1 MNGEREASTIMAE
14 EPLDGRSGWHR
25 QVAVDAFNRA
35 WELID
40 LLSRTPEQERELL
53 GLAFTSRYHWGVVG
67 GDEEAMVGDWL
78 IAHVASL
85 QGFGE
90 IAHRYAASALDVCR
104 ANGWTDWRLASML
117 EGMARASA
125 VTGDDHARD
134 RYAAEARRV
143 LATVEDKEDRELIA
157 SQLASIPGLSPA

>member
-1 MNGEREASTIMAE
+1 MDE
-14 EPLDGRSGWHR
+14 EPLDGQTGWHR

-40 LLSRTPEQERELL
+40 LLGRTPEQERELL
-53 GLAFTSRYHWGVVG
+53 ALAFTSRYHWGVVG

-90 IAHRYAASALDVCR
+90 LALRYASSALDICR

-117 EGMARASA
+117 EGMARAAA

-143 LATVEDKEDRELIA
+143 LATVEDEEDRTLIA
-157 SQLASIPGLSPA
+157 SQLATIPGLAPA

>member
-1 MNGEREASTIMAE
+1 VAE
-14 EPLDGRSGWHR
+14 EPIDGQAGWHR
-25 QVAVDAFNRA
+25 QVAADAFNRA
-35 WELID
+35 WELIELD
-40 LLSRTPEQERELL
+40 TRTPEQDRQLL
-53 GLAFTSRYHWGVVG
+53 ALVFTSRYHWGWVG

-85 QGFGE
+85 QDLGE
-90 IAHRYAASALDVCR
+90 LSHRYATVALDVCR
-104 ANGWTDWRLASML
+104 SNGWSDWRLASML

-125 VTGDDHARD
+125 AVGDEHARD

-143 LATVEDKEDRELIA
+143 LATLEDKEDRELIA